1 MANHNN
7 SLSMNR
13 VEIDTTNLK
22 QSLINIF
29 KIDLDFGDEDTDTLV
44 DDIIKENEQL
54 SDMIECIMTYDNDN
68 GLQFITMS
76 STCKEYSW
84 EMVTISETKYVFI
97 LAMII

>member
-13 VEIDTTNLK
+13 VEIDTEKLLE
-22 QSLINIF
+22 SLINIF
-29 KIDLDFGDEDTDTLV
+29 AIDQDFYDVAKELAES
-44 DDIIKENEQL
+44 IIKENEHI

-84 EMVTISETKYVFI
+84 ELVTVSETECVFI

>member
-22 QSLINIF
+22 ESLINIF
-29 KIDLDFGDEDTDTLV
+29 KIDLDFDNDYTDTLV
-44 DDIIKENEQL
+44 DNIIKENEHI
-54 SDMIECIMTYDNDN
+54 SDMIECIMTYDDDED
-68 GLQFITMS
+68 LQFITMS
-76 STCKEYSW
+76 STCKEYSY
-84 EMVTISETKYVFI
+84 ELIQVSETEYVFV